1 MPRTIIAGKIG
12 STECSI
18 FVDSGADISIVRSDL
33 VSDDQY
39 LPGTVKVTDVNEG
52 EVDCK
57 LANVWVHVGSL
68 SFHSHFTLPW
78 Q

>member
-1 MPRTIIAGKIG
+1 MLY
-12 STECSI
+12 

-52 EVDCK
+52 EVDC
-57 LANVWVHVGSL
+57 
-68 SFHSHFTLPW
+68 
-78 Q
+78 